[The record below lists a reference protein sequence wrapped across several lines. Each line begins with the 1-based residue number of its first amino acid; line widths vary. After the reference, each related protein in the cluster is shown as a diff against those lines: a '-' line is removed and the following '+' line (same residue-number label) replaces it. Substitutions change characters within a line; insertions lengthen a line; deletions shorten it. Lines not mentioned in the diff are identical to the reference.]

1 MKEYLMLISPLY
13 LVLKSYSHLL
23 KYIIS
28 KFCSPIISINIK
40 VVTKTSIT
48 TINYILVSSQ
58 QNIHFFQ
65 GKSEHILLHMCPI
78 STWEPFN
85 FLLGSIPHHL
95 FHIRTSFWHF
105 FSHFQ
110 SKVFRRVL
118 VIVYYFSGILELVFH
133 CQLFQITSL
142 ILCTSFYLWFKI
154 ICWSLSRILSLFS
167 LEANKGQS
175 VPIQWSPISLTQ
187 HINPLPQYP
196 TITHSQYL
204 CACFGFSSL
213 E

>member
-13 LVLKSYSHLL
+13 LVLKSYSYLL

-95 FHIRTSFWHF
+95 FHTRTSFWHF
-105 FSHFQ
+105 FFSFSEQ
-110 SKVFRRVL
+110 SVSESL
-118 VIVYYFSGILELVFH
+118 GYCI
-133 CQLFQITSL
+133 LFQWYFGTGLPLSTFPNNQPHPL
-142 ILCTSFYLWFKI
+142 HFILLGI
-154 ICWSLSRILSLFS
+154 
-167 LEANKGQS
+167 
-175 VPIQWSPISLTQ
+175 
-187 HINPLPQYP
+187 
-196 TITHSQYL
+196 
-204 CACFGFSSL
+204 
-213 E
+213 